1 MRGEISSGRKAKRQ
15 PYDWY
20 VDEIWCARQLRDA
33 LGGFALE
40 REEGLAIW
48 DPCAGFGNTVQAAW
62 EIGFPIHL
70 GDIVNRVDWSA
81 FEGEPY
87 LWQPTFKAAD
97 FREVREAPETC
108 SIIFNPPYSYENG
121 ILEQFVRH
129 ALTLA
134 TRRVCA
140 LVPSKWLSPGKD
152 VKAWSNRSRLFRED
166 HPPQAVLHMSERP
179 SMPPGD
185 MIAAMGNR
193 AFRGGMTDYCWIVWD
208 VKRPT
213 LPNETR
219 VIWLPALAG
228 PAVEPV
234 PFLCGESAA

>member
-1 MRGEISSGRKAKRQ
+1 MRGEISSGKYSKRQ

-33 LGGFALE
+33 LGGFRME
-40 REEGLAIW
+40 HKEGLAIW

-62 EIGFPIHL
+62 ELGLDIYL
-70 GDIVNRVDWSA
+70 GDIVERVAWCN
-81 FEGEPY
+81 FEDMVMR
-87 LWQPTFKAAD
+87 QPIFQAAD
-97 FREVREAPETC
+97 FREVKEAPAPC

-121 ILEQFVRH
+121 ILEQCVRH

-152 VKAWSNRSRLFRED
+152 VKVWSNRSRLFRED
-166 HPPQAVLHMSERP
+166 HPPQAILHMSERP

-193 AFRGGMTDYCWIVWD
+193 AFRGGMTDYCWIIWD
-208 VKRPT
+208 VERPT
-213 LPNETR
+213 AANDTR
-219 VIWLPALAG
+219 TIWLPPLVG
-228 PAVEPV
+228 HTVEAVA
-234 PFLCGESAA
+234 FLCGEEGQ